1 MEQRGNWWL
10 GLAGLLGVGS
20 ILSFLA
26 SGPGMDGLGWLMFVM
41 AFAVVLVRK
50 PRWWDED

>member
-10 GLAGLLGVGS
+10 GLALILGVGA
-20 ILSFLA
+20 ILFFLA
-26 SGPGMDGLGWLMFVM
+26 SGPGMHAAGGLLMAM

-50 PRWWDED
+50 PRWWDE